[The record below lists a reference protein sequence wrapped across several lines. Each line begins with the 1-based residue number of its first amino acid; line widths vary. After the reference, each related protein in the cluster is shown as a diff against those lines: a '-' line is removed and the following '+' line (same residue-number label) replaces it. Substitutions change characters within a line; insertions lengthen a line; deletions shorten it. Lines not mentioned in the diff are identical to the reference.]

1 MKNAVMKVNTT
12 TKKVKYKG
20 VQSFINATTGEVV
33 DMHVTDIEDR
43 DFNFGKIWMRNFIA
57 TLDLVGNQ
65 KTRLCLWVIEH
76 LNRDNEI
83 GMSYRQMADETGIS
97 LFTVRNTMKL
107 LQDVDFLRKVGTVY
121 RVNPDIYFKGTHAAR
136 MAVLQDYHAAP
147 KKSLSADEKIK
158 MIEGSIAELQKEKN
172 KLIAERDSV
181 VLDVQGQL
189 ELTSDG
195 DIVERAVPAKK
206 T

>member
-1 MKNAVMKVNTT
+1 MKNVVMKVNTT

-33 DMHVTDIEDR
+33 DMYVTDIEDR

-65 KTRLCLWVIEH
+65 KTRLCLWLIDH

-83 GMSYRQMADETGIS
+83 GMTYRQMSEETSIS
-97 LFTVRNTMKL
+97 LGTVRDTMKI

-136 MAVLQDYHAAP
+136 MAVLQDYHTAP
-147 KKSLSADEKIK
+147 KKTLSADEKIK
-158 MIEGSIAELQKEKN
+158 MIDNSIDELRKEKN

-181 VLDVQGQL
+181 ILDVQGQL
-189 ELTSDG
+189 EMTSDG
-195 DIVERAVPAKK
+195 EIVERAIPAKK